1 MQEVERLYRAYRDEI
16 YRYLCSLTHD
26 PALAEDLLSETF
38 LKALQGLSRFSGGAS
53 VKTWLCSIARHAW
66 IDELRRR
73 KPTLSYDDLLTE
85 YLADE
90 AAAPEAF
97 EAQLDTKALAQRV
110 RQLLDTRKPPAGRIV
125 LLRARG
131 YSFAEIAQKC
141 GISESSARTLDFRT
155 RHWLREIMQK
165 EEQP

>member
-1 MQEVERLYRAYRDEI
+1 MQELERLYRAYRDDI
-16 YRYLCSLTHD
+16 YRYLCGLTHD

-38 LKALQGLSRFSGGAS
+38 LKALQGLSRFTGGAS

-73 KPTLSYDDLLTE
+73 KPTLSYDDLLAQ

-90 AAAPEAF
+90 ATAPEAF

-110 RQLLDTRKPPAGRIV
+110 QELLATRRPPAKEIV
-125 LLRARG
+125 LLRAQG

>member
-1 MQEVERLYRAYRDEI
+1 MQELERLYRAYRDDI
-16 YRYLCSLTHD
+16 YRYLCGLTHD

-38 LKALQGLSRFSGGAS
+38 LKALQGLSRFTGGAS

-73 KPTLSYDDLLTE
+73 KPTLSYDDLLAQ

-110 RQLLDTRKPPAGRIV
+110 QELLATRRPPAKEIV
-125 LLRARG
+125 LLRAQG

>member
-1 MQEVERLYRAYRDEI
+1 MQEVERLYRMYRDDI
-16 YRYLCSLTHD
+16 YRYLCGLTHD

-38 LKALQGLSRFSGGAS
+38 LKALQGISRFSGGAS

-73 KPTLSYDDLLTE
+73 RPTLSYDDLLAQ

-90 AAAPEAF
+90 TADPQAIEA
-97 EAQLDTKALAQRV
+97 ELDIKARAGRV
-110 RQLLDTRKPPAGRIV
+110 RQLLEARKPPAGEIV